1 MPQTPEQVQN
11 LLRDIEAI
19 YRRVGETNP
28 FRNFDASAF
37 NDVNDAISVLEQG
50 LITGRRILND
60 LINDAGELVSSF
72 RAIVSEVTSGNVA
85 LKTTTKSFNGLTS
98 IAATRIS
105 NTATGHRP

>member
-37 NDVNDAISVLEQG
+37 NDVNDAIQFLS
-50 LITGRRILND
+50 RD
-60 LINDAGELVSSF
+60 
-72 RAIVSEVTSGNVA
+72 
-85 LKTTTKSFNGLTS
+85 
-98 IAATRIS
+98 
-105 NTATGHRP
+105 